1 MLKRLILALTMLAA
15 FGAFGFATTQEVQAQ
30 AFYGSN
36 WVGEYFANPSFTPP
50 AAFTQT
56 DATIN
61 VNYGAGG
68 PVNAS
73 APSFPTD
80 NFAIRW
86 TGTQN
91 IPAAGTYQF
100 TVVREDDVRVTVNG
114 TTVINYLN
122 LDINGAT
129 PVNGTIVLPAGNAN
143 IVVEYIARTGN
154 ASIVFYY
161 QLTSSGQPGQTQI
174 PGFYFTPTASVTAS
188 RTPLPAIPPG
198 AITATVIKAAVL
210 NTRDAPSTG
219 GRKLG
224 QILRGETYAV
234 IGRDADARWFL
245 LQLGGYQAWSYGFY
259 LYING
264 NEFTPPITSP
274 FGTLGVP
281 GGYADTG
288 VVAQSEA
295 TLVLRDIPSVGGT
308 QIGRVTWGA
317 FLPVVGRTGDNFWY
331 QVAWKGTIGWVY
343 SPFTEII
350 QGDLNAVPVR

>member
-1 MLKRLILALTMLAA
+1 MLKRLVLFALTLAA
-15 FGAFGFATTQEVQAQ
+15 FGAFGLVATQPVQAQ

-36 WVGEYFANPSFTPP
+36 WTGEYFNNPTFTPP
-50 AAFTQT
+50 VAFTQV
-56 DATIN
+56 DAQIN
-61 VNYGAGG
+61 YNYGGAGPTNAAAPAF
-68 PVNAS
+68 PV
-73 APSFPTD
+73 D
-80 NFAIRW
+80 NFSVRW
-86 TGTQN
+86 TGTQQ
-91 IPAAGTYQF
+91 IPASGNYQF

-114 TTVINYLN
+114 VVLINFLN
-122 LDINGAT
+122 QDLSGSGPVSGTLALSAGTAT
-129 PVNGTIVLPAGNAN
+129 

-154 ASIVFYY
+154 ASIIFYY
-161 QLTSSGQPGQTQI
+161 QLVTGNPTNPGV
-174 PGFYFTPTASVTAS
+174 FFTPTTTLSAS

-198 AITATVIKAAVL
+198 AITATVIKASIL

-234 IGRDADARWFL
+234 LGRDADARWFL
-245 LQLGGYQAWSYGFY
+245 LQLGGYQAWAYGYY

-288 VVAQSEA
+288 VVAQSTA
-295 TLVLRDIPSVGGT
+295 TLVLRDIPSVAGT
-308 QIGRVTWGA
+308 QIGRVTWGS
-317 FLPVVGRTGDNFWY
+317 FLPVVGRTGDGFWY

-343 SPFTEII
+343 SPFTDII
-350 QGDLNAVPVR
+350 QGDINVVPVR